1 MGTACAG
8 GMAGVCFVAAAT
20 PSPPDETTWQKH
32 PPPPALPS
40 HWINKKPLEKLNYM
54 FSNPLNGRVAKPP
67 RNRPWSSWRSRRF
80 GMTLILGILAF
91 LCLMSLGGVLV
102 WTESANS
109 TADAKLL
116 PSPFNEQR
124 AFEDLER
131 FAALGPRPPGSVAHD
146 WTYLLIHL
154 SLLGTGVDVHN
165 VEFDSFMASTPVGE
179 IEMTNVIA
187 KIPGARPEMVILGG
201 HYDTKR
207 MKMRFVGANDGASS
221 TAFLI
226 EMAHVLAQRRNRF
239 TYWIVLFDG
248 QEALKDGSASDG
260 LYGSRH
266 FAQSLSADQVKQIR
280 AMFNVDMIGDRNLH
294 IHRESHS
301 DFQLTDLIFRDAQDL
316 GYGRYF
322 LERPLSVEDDH
333 MPFVRAGIPAVELIS
348 LDYGPFNIF
357 WHTPFDTVG
366 KCSAVSLGIVGR
378 VLLDALDDLESG
390 RTPKPLSAFLESGAE
405 GMLRQHAG
413 R

>member
-1 MGTACAG
+1 
-8 GMAGVCFVAAAT
+8 
-20 PSPPDETTWQKH
+20 
-32 PPPPALPS
+32 
-40 HWINKKPLEKLNYM
+40 M

-80 GMTLILGILAF
+80 GMTSILGILAL

-102 WTESANS
+102 WTESANP

-131 FAALGPRPPGSVAHD
+131 FAALGPRPPGSDAHD
-146 WTYLLIHL
+146 WTYLLIHR
-154 SLLGTGVDVHN
+154 SLLGAGVDVHN
-165 VEFDSFMASTPVGE
+165 VEFDSFKASTPVGE

-226 EMAHVLAQRRNRF
+226 EMAHVLANRRNRF

-248 QEALKDGSASDG
+248 QEALKDRSASDG

-294 IHRESHS
+294 IRRESHS
-301 DFQLTDLIFRDAQDL
+301 DSQLTDLIFSDAQDL

-333 MPFVRAGIPAVELIS
+333 VPFVRAGIPAVELIS

-357 WHTPFDTVG
+357 WHTSFDTVG

-390 RTPKPLSAFLESGAE
+390 RMSKPLLAFLESG
-405 GMLRQHAG
+405 RAG
-413 R
+413 VFPASAQCVPSVSLLNSALPSW

>member
-1 MGTACAG
+1 
-8 GMAGVCFVAAAT
+8 
-20 PSPPDETTWQKH
+20 
-32 PPPPALPS
+32 
-40 HWINKKPLEKLNYM
+40 M
-54 FSNPLNGRVAKPP
+54 FSNPAIQRKAKRPS
-67 RNRPWSSWRSRRF
+67 NRSWSNLRSRRF
-80 GMTLILGILAF
+80 GMTLVLAMLSV
-91 LCLMSLGGVLV
+91 LCLMVLIGAV
-102 WTESANS
+102 AWTKYTNS
-109 TADAKLL
+109 TAGAKLP

-131 FAALGPRPPGSVAHD
+131 FAALGPRPLGSEAHD

-154 SLLGTGVDVHN
+154 SLLGAGVDVHN
-165 VEFDSFMASTPVGE
+165 VEFDSFKASTPVGE

-248 QEALKDGSASDG
+248 QEALKDWSASDG

-301 DFQLTDLIFRDAQDL
+301 DSQLTDLIFRDAQDL

-378 VLLDALDDLESG
+378 VLLDALEDIESG
-390 RTPKPLSAFLESGAE
+390 RTPKPLLAFLECGA
-405 GMLRQHAG
+405 AG
-413 R
+413 RFQESSFVPPSRLALVTYIVANPKHQ